1 MVAANRFPFIVHFV
15 DTKDIPCS
23 RMSGSSSQ
31 TNSSVYGAKSLM
43 RTVRTLLPV
52 FLFSAWLFSQ
62 TMPSHGIDVTDLD
75 RKTDPCADFAQFSNG
90 SLHARNPIPASMK
103 PLRKR
108 LQAGGTAKGPA
119 KPISGAV
126 RPAS

>member
-90 SLHARNPIPASMK
+90 SRNAGNPIPAAM
-103 PLRKR
+103 PPWGNAR
-108 LQAGGTAKGPA
+108 QAGETAQDRP
-119 KPISGAV
+119 KPTL
-126 RPAS
+126 